1 MLENGVRGMIYAG
14 ESDFICNFA
23 GNLDWT
29 RKMEWSGREEFAKKF
44 SSPFVIDEEE
54 GWTGGEVVEND
65 DGRFSFVKVSQ
76 AGSHGSFGSTKS
88 SPGDAPKICKRG
100 KTLQPGEKEEEK
112 ARFERERSRS
122 PRLTSMEFFF
132 AVILHR
138 YTQYTIQKTINH
150 ATTS

>member
-1 MLENGVRGMIYAG
+1 MIYAG

-54 GWTGGEVVEND
+54 GWTGGEVIEND
-65 DGRFSFVKVSQ
+65 DGRFVRESEPGR
-76 AGSHGSFGSTKS
+76 AHGSFGSTKS

-100 KTLQPGEKEEEK
+100 KHCNRGRRRRKRRGL
-112 ARFERERSRS
+112 RERSRS
-122 PRLTSMEFFF
+122 PRLTSMEFF
-132 AVILHR
+132 LL
-138 YTQYTIQKTINH
+138 
-150 ATTS
+150 